1 MYAMEEESML
11 YIYGRVLHLRCW
23 LDGFM
28 TPSSVQIAC
37 VYCMQNRAGSQVR
50 KTGFPIKKR
59 LYHKALLHLQER
71 CSDWATGTLA
81 NTDVTRG
88 LRSLLCP
95 KKISL
100 PRTFSGTP
108 SIDWVPSTV

>member
-37 VYCMQNRAGSQVR
+37 VLYAKSSRFAGSQ
-50 KTGFPIKKR
+50 
-59 LYHKALLHLQER
+59 
-71 CSDWATGTLA
+71 DW
-81 NTDVTRG
+81 
-88 LRSLLCP
+88 
-95 KKISL
+95 L
-100 PRTFSGTP
+100 PS
-108 SIDWVPSTV
+108 

>member
-50 KTGFPIKKR
+50 KTGFPAKK
-59 LYHKALLHLQER
+59 
-71 CSDWATGTLA
+71 
-81 NTDVTRG
+81 
-88 LRSLLCP
+88 
-95 KKISL
+95 
-100 PRTFSGTP
+100 
-108 SIDWVPSTV
+108 